1 MSIHPGIVYVVDDD
15 EAFRDSVAWLL
26 QVTNGYQARLFPTP
40 KAFWKTRRRRPPR
53 CAVLTCACP
62 V

>member
-26 QVTNGYQARLFPTP
+26 QSNGYQARLFPMPRAFLP
-40 KAFWKTRRRRPPR
+40 K
-53 CAVLTCACP
+53 
-62 V
+62 